1 MSEDATGEQENAGQ
15 KNEDKK
21 DANPAPGLSPKVERL
36 IGWIGIYTLIMI
48 VALTLFGIYTYYQ
61 KIDSLI
67 KLLIYVSC
75 AGGIGGAIYSAQ
87 GLTNHYIRRSFDPDY
102 RYWYYAR
109 PILAIFM
116 GVFSLGLITIG
127 LVTFGGNSV
136 DSAFIINA
144 NTTVSNSTSIPIPDF
159 HQPLIFN
166 KVLPFC
172 TLAFLA
178 GYSTTTLLKRMEA
191 IAKTTFGDDSDPLG
205 KDIANIKKDISQ
217 IKTELKTN
225 KDKVT
230 ELEKAK
236 HP

>member
-1 MSEDATGEQENAGQ
+1 MGDDATGEQDNAGQ
-15 KNEDKK
+15 MKDEKK
-21 DANPAPGLSPKVERL
+21 DVNHFPEVERL
-36 IGWIGIYTLIMI
+36 IRWIGLYTLIVI
-48 VALTLFGIYTYYQ
+48 IALTFFGVYTYYQ

-67 KLLIYVSC
+67 KLFIYVSC

-87 GLTNHYIRRSFDPDY
+87 GLINHYIGRSFNPDY

-109 PILAIFM
+109 PIMAIFM

-127 LVTFGGNSV
+127 LVMFGGNSV

-144 NTTVSNSTSIPIPDF
+144 NATMSNGTSIPIPDF

-172 TLAFLA
+172 MLAFLA
-178 GYSTTTLLKRMEA
+178 GYSTTTLLKKMEA
-191 IAKTTFGDDSDPLG
+191 IAKTTFGDDNDPPG
-205 KDIANIKKDISQ
+205 KDLADIKKDISL

-225 KDKVT
+225 KEKIA
-230 ELEKAK
+230 EMEKAK
-236 HP
+236 QP